1 MKTDFLLVKLIIFL
15 LFSRELRITLESNFH
30 PIWENYTSEEK
41 VLNFELKFIIF
52 NQNWEIYELKLLRFI
67 KLNERKLN

>member
-1 MKTDFLLVKLIIFL
+1 MDFLLVKLIIFL

-41 VLNFELKFIIF
+41 VLNFELKFIIVIRIEKYT
-52 NQNWEIYELKLLRFI
+52 N
-67 KLNERKLN
+67 

>member
-1 MKTDFLLVKLIIFL
+1 MKLIIFL

-41 VLNFELKFIIF
+41 VLNFELKFTIVIRIEKYTIEIITF
-52 NQNWEIYELKLLRFI
+52 Y
-67 KLNERKLN
+67 

>member
-41 VLNFELKFIIF
+41 VLNFELKFIIVIRIEKYTI
-52 NQNWEIYELKLLRFI
+52 EIITFY
-67 KLNERKLN
+67 

>member
-1 MKTDFLLVKLIIFL
+1 MKTDFLLVKLIFL

-41 VLNFELKFIIF
+41 VLNFELKFIIVIRIEKYT
-52 NQNWEIYELKLLRFI
+52 N
-67 KLNERKLN
+67 

>member
-41 VLNFELKFIIF
+41 VLNFELKFIIVIRIEKYT
-52 NQNWEIYELKLLRFI
+52 N
-67 KLNERKLN
+67 

>member
-1 MKTDFLLVKLIIFL
+1 MKTDFLLVKLIFL

-41 VLNFELKFIIF
+41 VLNFELKFIIVIRIEKYTI
-52 NQNWEIYELKLLRFI
+52 EIITFY
-67 KLNERKLN
+67 